1 MKTWRFLVRAPPG
14 RLSKAEPALTTPRG
28 PTLEQCPLWPHG
40 PHGAV
45 CISRAQQPGMELLV
59 GETDGRSQHGRG
71 LEGSR
76 ARLGAV
82 SVAEECMAAVLR
94 PGVSGLPG

>member
-1 MKTWRFLVRAPPG
+1 MG
-14 RLSKAEPALTTPRG
+14 G
-28 PTLEQCPLWPHG
+28 
-40 PHGAV
+40 
-45 CISRAQQPGMELLV
+45 
-59 GETDGRSQHGRG
+59 TDGRSQRGPG
-71 LEGSR
+71 LEASR

>member
-1 MKTWRFLVRAPPG
+1 MG
-14 RLSKAEPALTTPRG
+14 G
-28 PTLEQCPLWPHG
+28 
-40 PHGAV
+40 
-45 CISRAQQPGMELLV
+45 
-59 GETDGRSQHGRG
+59 TDGRSQHGRG